1 MIFLI
6 ILLLIDIYAF
16 QAFRFAVKGFS
27 PKTIRWVKYIY
38 WLISCFCFGIIAF
51 TQFTDWHSWNKY
63 LRTYGLAMLIVFIF
77 PKIILA
83 FFVLVDD
90 AVRLL
95 RWLSIKISSWFKTP
109 EQIKAIHPDK
119 TMSRS
124 GFIIKAG
131 LIIASIPF
139 FSMIYGMAFN
149 AYNYKIRRVK
159 LILPDLPVSFDGFKI
174 VQVSDIHT
182 GSFLSTDPLARAVD
196 IINELKADVVF
207 FTGDLVN
214 YNHMEAL
221 NHVDTLK
228 KIEAKHGVFSIF
240 GNHDYGDY
248 YKWDNPAEK
257 ENDILELKNIHGQAG
272 WKLLWDEH
280 HDIEQNGEKITVIGV
295 QNCSAHGFSNYGSLE
310 KATKDITYS
319 PVNILLSHDPSH
331 WRKEVINNYPNINL
345 TLSGHTHGMQFGVE
359 IPGFK
364 WSPVQYLY
372 KEWAGMY
379 QEKNQYLYVN
389 RGLGFIGYPGRVGI
403 LPEITLIELRK
414 TPVSMVQ

>member
-1 MIFLI
+1 LN
-6 ILLLIDIYAF
+6 L
-16 QAFRFAVKGFS
+16 
-27 PKTIRWVKYIY
+27 
-38 WLISCFCFGIIAF
+38 
-51 TQFTDWHSWNKY
+51 
-63 LRTYGLAMLIVFIF
+63 
-77 PKIILA
+77 
-83 FFVLVDD
+83 VL
-90 AVRLL
+90 
-95 RWLSIKISSWFKTP
+95 
-109 EQIKAIHPDK
+109 Q
-119 TMSRS
+119 
-124 GFIIKAG
+124 
-131 LIIASIPF
+131 
-139 FSMIYGMAFN
+139 
-149 AYNYKIRRVK
+149 
-159 LILPDLPVSFDGFKI
+159 DLPGSFDGFRI

-182 GSFLSTDPLARAVD
+182 GSFLSTDPLDRAVN
-196 IINELKADVVF
+196 IINEQKPDVVF

-214 YNHMEAL
+214 YHHREAI
-221 NHVDTLK
+221 NFVDTLK
-228 KIEAKHGVFSIF
+228 KIEARHGVFSIF

-257 ENDILELKNIHGQAG
+257 EKDIQELKKIHSQAG

-280 HDIEQNGEKITVIGV
+280 SHIEQDGEKITIIGV

-310 KATKDITYS
+310 KATKNINYS

-331 WRKEVINNYPNINL
+331 WRKEVISKYRNINL

-403 LPEITLIELRK
+403 LPEITVINLKKEA
-414 TPVSMVQ
+414 